1 MTVHNILATLTPYVV
16 VLSAGFSAAP
26 LLLDVLCSSLQISQ
40 QIRPPEES
48 LFLSVLVYEHAQN
61 TPWACTVLHTL
72 FLKPLQWGTEGGVC
86 WPGGFFHYSQ
96 ETCSLPESHQ
106 LRQQGVLHAPGL
118 RQPRRLPGRH
128 RREHSGWNSPAGA
141 RAWGGH
147 YCKSQ
152 RLDGWVCHLLMYLC

>member
-1 MTVHNILATLTPYVV
+1 MLATLTPHVA
-16 VLSAGFSAAP
+16 VLSAGFSATP
-26 LLLDVLCSSLQISQ
+26 LLLEWLNSSLQISPQ
-40 QIRPPEES
+40 VRPPDES

-61 TPWACTVLHTL
+61 TRWACTVPHTL
-72 FLKPLQWGTEGGVC
+72 FLKHLQWGTEWGVG
-86 WPGGFFHYSQ
+86 WPSNFFHYSQ

-106 LRQQGVLHAPGL
+106 LRQQGVLHAPGF
-118 RQPRRLPGRH
+118 RKPRSLPGRH

-152 RLDGWVCHLLMYLC
+152 RLDCLVCHLLMRLH